1 LALLLSKPFAIVSI
15 GSGTTCQSFKVL
27 RLVLGCLPLLLLQ
40 VVGDETLA
48 ERFIESNETLRRGI
62 MFSASLYL

>member
-1 LALLLSKPFAIVSI
+1 LCWAACCCCS
-15 GSGTTCQSFKVL
+15 
-27 RLVLGCLPLLLLQ
+27 LLLLQ

>member
-1 LALLLSKPFAIVSI
+1 LLSIES
-15 GSGTTCQSFKVL
+15 SGA
-27 RLVLGCLPLLLLQ
+27 LPTHPGVILLLLLQ

>member
-1 LALLLSKPFAIVSI
+1 VSATWTHIALASI
-15 GSGTTCQSFKVL
+15 HKV
-27 RLVLGCLPLLLLQ
+27 VVVVLLLQ
-40 VVGDETLA
+40 VVGDEALA